1 MRSSAVALQSHQRS
15 VVMRRRGELAKQ
27 LPVKA
32 VYRDAVKPAPKQT
45 GQLGQDLIKT
55 IQLALAPL
63 QFAGAYQDRLRA
75 FIDRSVRSVPEP
87 DRVSPAPQI
96 LGPIVEG
103 IRYEPKGTP
112 LGEMFSKLLSSS
124 MNSVRFGEA
133 HPAYPTI
140 IRQLSSD
147 EARILSALK
156 SQQYEHVHT
165 GALKQATNLFYGPM
179 TIEVDALPRDQLV
192 FPDSVPFYMQHLDKL
207 GLAEIYQ
214 VGNQEALF
222 RGGQQTGVR
231 VRSTYRLTE
240 FGEAFV
246 RACT

>member
-1 MRSSAVALQSHQRS
+1 MSDVPKDPATAFAE
-15 VVMRRRGELAKQ
+15 ELAKQ

-32 VYRDAVKPAPKQT
+32 VYRDAVKPAAKQT
-45 GQLGQDLIKT
+45 GQLALDLVKT

-75 FIDRSVRSVPEP
+75 FIDRSVRAVPEA

-103 IRYEPKGTP
+103 IRYEPEGTP
-112 LGEMFSKLLSSS
+112 VDEMFSKLLSSS
-124 MNSVRFGEA
+124 MNSDRFGEA
-133 HPAYPTI
+133 HPAYPMI

-147 EARILSALK
+147 EAQILSALK
-156 SQQYEHVHT
+156 IQQYDYVYT
-165 GALKQATNLFYGPM
+165 RTYNSTTNLFYGPPAF
-179 TIEVDALPRDQLV
+179 EVDALPRDQLV
-192 FPDSVPFYMQHLDKL
+192 FPDNVPLYMQHLDKL
-207 GLAEIYQ
+207 GLAGIFQ
-214 VGNQEALF
+214 VGNQETLVD
-222 RGGQQTGVR
+222 GGKQTGVR

-246 RACT
+246 RTCT

>member
-1 MRSSAVALQSHQRS
+1 MNDAPKDPTTAFAEQ
-15 VVMRRRGELAKQ
+15 LAKQ

-32 VYRDAVKPAPKQT
+32 AYRDAVKPAAKQA
-45 GQLGQDLIKT
+45 GQLAQDLVKT

-75 FIDRSVRSVPEP
+75 FIDRSVRAVPEA

-103 IRYEPKGTP
+103 IRYEPEGTP
-112 LGEMFSKLLSSS
+112 VDEMFSKLLSSS
-124 MNSVRFGEA
+124 MNSGRLSEA

-147 EARILSALK
+147 EARILSSLK
-156 SQQYEHVHT
+156 GHQFDHVYT
-165 GALKQATNLFYGPM
+165 RAFDAAANLFQGAP

-192 FPDSVPFYMQHLDKL
+192 FPENVQFYFQHLDKL
-207 GLAEIYQ
+207 GLAGIFQ
-214 VGNQEALF
+214 VGNQEPLF
-222 RGGQQTGVR
+222 GGGKQTGVR
-231 VRSTYRLTE
+231 VRSKYRLTE